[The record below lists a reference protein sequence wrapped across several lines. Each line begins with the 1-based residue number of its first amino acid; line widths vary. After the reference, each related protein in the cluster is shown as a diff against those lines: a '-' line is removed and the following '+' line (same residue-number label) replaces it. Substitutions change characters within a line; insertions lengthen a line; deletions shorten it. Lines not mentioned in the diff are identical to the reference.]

1 MYFQCEVWF
10 LARTDHSH
18 QEEVLNLGHS
28 SSQNGAHLVT
38 HSSQQNA
45 KQGDSHQSIAHTEQ
59 LAVPCPGRQVA
70 KTCQDTQIYLEF

>member
-1 MYFQCEVWF
+1 MFFQWTVWF

-28 SSQNGAHLVT
+28 SSQTGAHLVT

-45 KQGDSHQSIAHTEQ
+45 KHGDSHQSIAHTEQ
-59 LAVPCPGRQVA
+59 LAIQRPGRQVA
-70 KTCQDTQIYLEF
+70 KTCQDT